1 MDVTTRQCKRNYLQ
15 SSELQTQQG
24 KGIVYPSFFFKR
36 YWFIHNDVPG
46 EKDKTK
52 KNEAEYFTRL
62 PDRYNPSLNSV
73 LKVWQCT

>member
-1 MDVTTRQCKRNYLQ
+1 MIEKNERINKQMDVTTRQCKRNYLQ

-52 KNEAEYFTRL
+52 KMKQNILLDYQTDII
-62 PDRYNPSLNSV
+62 PV
-73 LKVWQCT
+73 